1 LGTEILNKGMSIKT
15 LFIEALKEATR
26 LWWGKGSRIKK
37 GPVCYDVIPVFWAAE
52 AAIYRFGL

>member
-1 LGTEILNKGMSIKT
+1 MSIKT